1 MVSGQW
7 SVNQE
12 SVQLTINQSPL
23 TVPLIHQLQ
32 NAGYQATIGLEVHVQ
47 LNTESKLFAADPNTF
62 TEEPNHHISVITLG
76 HPGTLPLLNE
86 AVLEKAIRM
95 GLACGCEITRESHF
109 ARKNY
114 FYPDL
119 PKGYQITQDKTPICL
134 GGQVALAAEGLTGT
148 SVELHHIHLEEDAGK
163 SIHDEGSDTLIDLNR
178 AGTPL
183 IEIVTQPAMTTS
195 VEAAAFLQEI
205 RRLVRFLDISGGN
218 MENGE
223 MRCDANIS
231 IKPIEAVTLGNKV
244 EIKNMNSINNLRKAI
259 DFEIKRQLKALA
271 DGEEIPVETRTFDAT
286 SGQTFGMR
294 FKETMNDYRYFPDPD
309 LSPVLLTDEYLQE
322 VKAAL
327 PVLPAEWRSK
337 FLKEYQ
343 LSAYDVALLTEEQ
356 ETAVFFDALCQHT
369 THFKAAA
376 NWMNGPVKGWL
387 NDTGSRIEQS
397 GLSAEQLAGL
407 IQIVEEGKV
416 SFSIASQRIL
426 PKLPGSQETALQLA
440 RSMNLIME
448 GDESA
453 LLAMVEEVLLF
464 LPEKVKAYRKGKKGL
479 MGLFMGELMKKSRG
493 KADPKKLQILLQKA
507 LNKK

>member
-1 MVSGQW
+1 MH
-7 SVNQE
+7 
-12 SVQLTINQSPL
+12 
-23 TVPLIHQLQ
+23 LIHQLQ

-47 LNTESKLFAADPNTF
+47 LNTQSKLFAADPNTF

-95 GLACGCEITRESHF
+95 GLACGCEITRENHF

-134 GGQVALAAEGLTGT
+134 GGEVALVAEGLGT

-183 IEIVTQPAMTTS
+183 IEIVTQPTMTTS
-195 VEAAAFLQEI
+195 AEAAAFLQEV

-223 MRCDANIS
+223 LRCDANIS
-231 IKPIEAVTLGNKV
+231 IKPIEAVMLGNKV

-271 DGEEIPVETRTFDAT
+271 AGEEILVETRTFDAGL
-286 SGQTFGMR
+286 GQTFGMR

-309 LSPVLLTDEYLQE
+309 LSPVLLTDEYLQK

-337 FLKEYQ
+337 FLKEYR

-356 ETAVFFDALCQHT
+356 ETAVFFDALCQHSPY
-369 THFKAAA
+369 FKAAA

-387 NDTGSRIEQS
+387 NDTGCRIEQS
-397 GLSAEQLAGL
+397 GLNAEQLAGL
-407 IQIVEEGKV
+407 IRIVEEGKV
-416 SFSIASQRIL
+416 SFSIASQRML
-426 PKLPGSQETALQLA
+426 PKLPDSQETALELA
-440 RSMNLIME
+440 QSMNLIME

-453 LLAMVEEVLLF
+453 LLAMVEEVLLS
-464 LPEKVKAYRKGKKGL
+464 LPEKVKAYQKGKKGL
-479 MGLFMGELMKKSRG
+479 MGFFMGELMKKSRG

-507 LNKK
+507 LNEKE